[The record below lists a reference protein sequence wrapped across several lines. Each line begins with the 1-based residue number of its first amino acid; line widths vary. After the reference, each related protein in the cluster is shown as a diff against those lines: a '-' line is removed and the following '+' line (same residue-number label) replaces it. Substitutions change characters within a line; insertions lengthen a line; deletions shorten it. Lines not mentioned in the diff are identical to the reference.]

1 MAVAG
6 ELQALPFGTLIGA
19 PLDAAI
25 EAQSRAA
32 VSSVNFIKAI
42 GFDEKGNVQTI
53 KFTAKKGSVETEITV
68 PLLTIVPIPF
78 IRIDEMTIDFKAN
91 ITSSTESAD
100 KTVESKSASAKVNAS
115 ARYLFFKANLE
126 ASVSSKKDSES
137 TKNSRYSVETTID
150 IHVHAVQD
158 ELPAGLSKMLNILS
172 DTIEAPPPA
181 AAAPGAGGGDDT
193 GGTGGTG
200 GKKPT

>member
-6 ELQALPFGTLIGA
+6 ELQALPFGSLIGA

-25 EAQSRAA
+25 EAQAKAA
-32 VSSVNFIKAI
+32 VSSVNFIRSI
-42 GFDEKGNVQTI
+42 GFDDKGAVQNVT
-53 KFTAKKGSVETEITV
+53 FTAKKGKTETEITA

-91 ITSSTESAD
+91 VTSSSESED
-100 KTVESKSASAKVNAS
+100 KTIQSTSKNAKISAGAS
-115 ARYLFFKANLE
+115 YLFFKASLE
-126 ASVSSKKDSES
+126 ASISSKKDSES

-158 ELPAGLSKMLNILS
+158 ELPAGLAKMLNILS
-172 DTIEAPPPA
+172 DTIQAPLPT
-181 AAAPGAGGGDDT
+181 APDAGGG
-193 GGTGGTG
+193 GGGGG
-200 GKKPT
+200 GGAGN